1 MMEFCKL
8 FNQKLKSNKMKRTG
22 IIINLMA
29 FLSFIFTY
37 AQEDYTKSLNGI
49 TKVYIETGTKVTIT
63 AGSDNELKFKS
74 IGKDSTNNQ
83 RAEGLKAIYSGGTDN
98 TGLGVSVSQEGSVLR
113 VKDLKSWMQ
122 RNGLKI
128 ELPKTIDIHID
139 CGELGAVT
147 FEGFSSEIEVNS
159 NVGNITFNEVTGPIT
174 AHTETGAIKVDFVN
188 VNQSSPITIHSS
200 TGSVD
205 VSLPSNTKADL
216 ELRSTMG
223 TIYTDFELKIDAQDG
238 MKVVGANRKIESKLN
253 GGGVNIALRSST
265 GNVYLRKK

>member
-1 MMEFCKL
+1 
-8 FNQKLKSNKMKRTG
+8 MKRTG

-29 FLSFIFTY
+29 FLSFVFSY
-37 AQEDYTKSLNGI
+37 AQEDYTKNLNGI
-49 TKVYIETGTKVTIT
+49 SKVYIETGTKVKIT
-63 AGSDNELKFKS
+63 AGSSNVLKFNN
-74 IGKDSTNNQ
+74 IGHNKTNNE
-83 RAEGLKAIYSGGTDN
+83 RAEGLKAVYSGGADN
-98 TGLGVSVSQEGSVLR
+98 TGFGFSMSQEGSVLR

-122 RNGLKI
+122 RKDLQI

-139 CGELGAVT
+139 CGNLGSVT

-159 NVGNITFNEVTGPIT
+159 TVGNITFNDVTGPIT
-174 AHTETGAIKVDFVN
+174 AHSETGTINVDFVN
-188 VNQSSPITIHSS
+188 VNQSSPITVHSS

-223 TIYTDFELKIDAQDG
+223 TVYTDFELKTDAPDG

-253 GGGVNIALRSST
+253 GGGVNIVLRSST